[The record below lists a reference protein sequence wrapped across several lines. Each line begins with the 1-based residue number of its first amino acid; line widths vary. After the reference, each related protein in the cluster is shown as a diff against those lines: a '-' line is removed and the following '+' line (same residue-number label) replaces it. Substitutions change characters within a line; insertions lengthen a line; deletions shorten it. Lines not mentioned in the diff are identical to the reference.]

1 MKKSTGVILVLI
13 IVLLLGV
20 IGVGGYFYIKENNNT
35 SKEIGELKNEVT
47 NLEKNVENATN
58 QPNYVAENTTG
69 ANTDTKTSQQN
80 TKSYSDV
87 KGTYQSE
94 KININDGNDSEP
106 YYGVY
111 DLILSED
118 GTFAYYHLDTDCH
131 YVGYYTIVKDKL
143 TLYSVVSTGND
154 PSASL
159 SNLTTTLTIKED
171 GTIVDSEK
179 KFYPID
185 LVDTIKFTRTSE
197 KPREDTNIANV
208 IDHYLA
214 GCGTSGKDG
223 QGPWF
228 TGLSK

>member
-1 MKKSTGVILVLI
+1 MKKSIVFILLLVLVI
-13 IVLLLGV
+13 IGLCSYIAVDKLVLSNEEDEEV
-20 IGVGGYFYIKENNNT
+20 STSSKVDKDEEKSSEKEDKT
-35 SKEIGELKNEVT
+35 KEKTE
-47 NLEKNVENATN
+47 EK
-58 QPNYVAENTTG
+58 
-69 ANTDTKTSQQN
+69 TKTEES
-80 TKSYSDV
+80 KSYADV
-87 KGTYQSE
+87 KGTYESQ
-94 KININDGNDSEP
+94 KINLNEGNNSDP
-106 YYGVY
+106 YYGVF

-143 TLYSVVSTGND
+143 TLHSVVSTGND

-159 SNLTTTLTIKED
+159 SNEVTTLTIKED

-179 KFYPID
+179 KFYPIE

-197 KPREDTNIANV
+197 TPREDTNIAKLINK
-208 IDHYLA
+208 YLA

-228 TGLSK
+228 TGLGE